1 MIKMSISA
9 ICYGIEIIFNALKR
23 DSLVWG
29 EVNLE
34 LLKKL
39 EPGSNIEIVTIL
51 LLIWIQIQFVVQ
63 ARKC

>member
-1 MIKMSISA
+1 MSISA
-9 ICYGIEIIFNALKR
+9 ICYGTEIIFSALKR
-23 DSLVWG
+23 DSLVRGG
-29 EVNLE
+29 EVDLE

-39 EPGSNIEIVTIL
+39 EPGSNIEIVNIL